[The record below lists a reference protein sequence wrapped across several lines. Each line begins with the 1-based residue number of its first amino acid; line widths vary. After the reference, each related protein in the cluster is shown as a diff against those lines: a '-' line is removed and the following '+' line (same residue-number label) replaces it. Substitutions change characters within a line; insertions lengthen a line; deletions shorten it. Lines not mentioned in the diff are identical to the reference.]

1 MIDGTLRLLADLL
14 SLAGALLFLISAI
27 GLLRLPDFY
36 CRIHAPTKAASLGV
50 LLLGSASVM
59 QSLRAGDFLWVE
71 DLAIL
76 LFLLLTVPVSAQVLA
91 RAAWR
96 RGIDPAVET
105 RGKPMARP

>member
-96 RGIDPAVET
+96 RGIDPAIKT
-105 RGKPMARP
+105 PGKPMARP